1 MKTIFTAFVFFISY
15 ATVFSADVSV
25 RFVYN
30 NAPLCNWEVTIKNG
44 NATVAKGTTDQE
56 GWLRLS
62 GVSLRSKDINADG
75 IKKTANG
82 DKKWNVNGYIKLDE
96 QNTAEFDFEPV
107 VKEAAQDSGM
117 PISMFEGSWG
127 LTLNDCGGTQ
137 GTSTSITTSTT
148 VREGHTDSPPA
159 VTGNVNASVSFGKDD
174 ERKGIE
180 EDIVRTAAKLQK
192 STLDLESA
200 ADNLDV
206 KLYEAEVEEHES
218 RLAWLQLELQV
229 IDKELA
235 GETVPVIMLQERG
248 IRKANYDQA
257 RSERKEIE
265 NEVKA
270 ARKAAKKE
278 ERTSKPSGLQITK
291 LKAQIK
297 LKERAIKDEE
307 KSFAPSENKLN
318 TLREELEELQKEL
331 EELESGR

>member
-1 MKTIFTAFVFFISY
+1 MKSLFTAIALWIGC
-15 ATVFSADVSV
+15 ATAFSTDVNI
-25 RFVYN
+25 RFVYQ

-44 NATVAKGTTDQE
+44 NASIGKGTTGRD

-62 GVSLRSKDINADG
+62 GVSLMSKDINADG

-82 DKKWNVNGYIKLDE
+82 EKKWNVKGYIKLND

-127 LTLNDCGGTQ
+127 LTLNDCGGSPQ
-137 GTSTSITTSTT
+137 ASTT
-148 VREGHTDSPPA
+148 TTTTTIQEGHTDSPT
-159 VTGNVNASVSFGKDD
+159 VTGNVSASVSFGKDD

-180 EDIVRTAAKLQK
+180 EDIVRTSAKLQK

-200 ADNLDV
+200 GDDLEIQ
-206 KLYEAEVEEHES
+206 LYEAEIEEHEL

-229 IDKELA
+229 VDKELA

-248 IRKANYDQA
+248 IRKANYDDA
-257 RSERKEIE
+257 RNERKKVEDQ
-265 NEVKA
+265 VKA

-278 ERTSKPSGLQITK
+278 ERANKPSGLQITK

-307 KSFAPSENKLN
+307 NSFAPSENKLI
-318 TLREELEELQKEL
+318 TLRQELEELQKEL
-331 EELESGR
+331 EEMESSR